1 MSYILDALK
10 KAESDRQLGALP
22 SLHGQPQSAEAPAQM
37 RVWLMLIAALL
48 ALIAGLLLWRSLA
61 ENAPALPSTV
71 VGATTGSLGA
81 SARSA
86 ASSPAASSPAAPLSA
101 VATLPPVSNA
111 SALAPVPMAVVEAA
125 PVANVAPVVASAPAV
140 AAPVSPPVPQALAAP
155 KLAEPAKVSSV
166 PPAPPTVA
174 VAKAVA
180 QEPAVKAEAAEENLP
195 LLSQLPEL
203 IQREVPPV
211 AVKGFMYS
219 QNPADRIL
227 VVGSNFHHEGD
238 ELAAGVKL
246 EKLLP
251 NAAILNF
258 KGFRYRIAY

>member
-10 KAESDRQLGALP
+10 KAEADRQLGALP
-22 SLHGQPQSAEAPAQM
+22 GLHGQPQSAEAPAQM

-61 ENAPALPSTV
+61 EN
-71 VGATTGSLGA
+71 
-81 SARSA
+81 
-86 ASSPAASSPAAPLSA
+86 SP
-101 VATLPPVSNA
+101 TLPPVAVVATGSGVSA
-111 SALAPVPMAVVEAA
+111 SMAASLSAVPVVSTVAAVVE
-125 PVANVAPVVASAPAV
+125 S
-140 AAPVSPPVPQALAAP
+140 APVSAVVPSTTPSIAVVAAASTPVLVPPLVPPVVST
-155 KLAEPAKVSSV
+155 EPAKVSSV
-166 PPAPPTVA
+166 PPAPPV
-174 VAKAVA
+174 VAKAVT
-180 QEPAVKAEAAEENLP
+180 QEAAIKADVSEESLP

-211 AVKGFMYS
+211 AIKGFMYS